1 MLTATLTDDGVLPLP
16 EALRKGLS
24 LKPGDVI
31 QFVWSKADRQAV
43 LRPVET
49 VSDSLFGCLSAYR
62 TAKPVMIETMR
73 EAVRKRARKVAQR

>member
-31 QFVWSKADRQAV
+31 QLVWSKVDRQAV
-43 LRPVET
+43 LKPVEA
-49 VSDSLFGCLSAYR
+49 VGDGLFGCLSAYR
-62 TAKPVMIETMR
+62 PAKPVTIENMR
-73 EAVRKRARKVAQR
+73 EAVRKRARKVAQK